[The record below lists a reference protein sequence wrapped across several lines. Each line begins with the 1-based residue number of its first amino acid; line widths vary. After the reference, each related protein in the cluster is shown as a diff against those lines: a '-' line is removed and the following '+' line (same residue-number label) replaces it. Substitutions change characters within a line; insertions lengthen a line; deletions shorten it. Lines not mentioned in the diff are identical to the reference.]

1 MNFHTAIYNRILEP
15 KYFKVYNCI
24 EAMNKSNRMSVKTS
38 YKKDIIQHL
47 ADIIYIKDEHGI
59 NYTED
64 LKLLE
69 KYNK

>member
-15 KYFKVYNCI
+15 KYIKVYNCI
-24 EAMNKSNRMSVKTS
+24 EAMNKSTRLSVKAS
-38 YKKDIIQHL
+38 YLKDIVEHL
-47 ADIIYIKDEHGI
+47 ADIVYIKDTYGI